1 MCIVYNGVMNINT
14 NVSLLKDMFDQK
26 KVEGKTRNK
35 AAEFLGIDPNS
46 VSRHISSDDLS
57 IQTLFK
63 YAEYLECDLTE
74 LVNEPVTRQ
83 INGYIKNNEVNM
95 YSADEERPTLT
106 IKSALRSW
114 WRDKKTILIIN
125 KNNVDGL
132 YYNDISLF
140 APWKSPHSI
149 KQKDRGLWQTK
160 DGYQNGLIQNYS
172 KEIDQFLTTPFMP
185 NTNSWSAVKV
195 IRFAKW
201 YADFGAETFT
211 D

>member
-1 MCIVYNGVMNINT
+1 MNINSNMT
-14 NVSLLKDMFDQK
+14 MLKEMFRQK
-26 KVEGKTRNK
+26 RSEGKSQNE
-35 AAEFLGIDPNS
+35 AAEFLGIDHRS
-46 VSRHISSDDLS
+46 VSRHMSSPDLS
-57 IQTLFK
+57 IQTLLK

-83 INGYIKNNEVNM
+83 INGYVKNNQIHM

-114 WRDKKTILIIN
+114 WRDKKTIIIIN
-125 KNNVDGL
+125 KNDVNGL

-140 APWKSPHSI
+140 SPWKSPHSI

-160 DGYQNGLIQNYS
+160 EGYQNGLIQNYS

-185 NTNSWSAVKV
+185 TTSSWSAVKV
-195 IRFAKW
+195 LRFAKW

>member
-1 MCIVYNGVMNINT
+1 MCIVNKVCLDIKGGMN
-14 NVSLLKDMFDQK
+14 LLRDMFDQK
-26 KVEGKTRNK
+26 KVEGKSRNK

-46 VSRHISSDDLS
+46 VSRHMSSNDLG

-83 INGYIKNNEVNM
+83 INGYIKHNNVIM
-95 YSADEERPTLT
+95 YTADEERPTLT

-125 KNNVDGL
+125 KNDANGL

-140 APWKSPHSI
+140 SPWKSPHSI
-149 KQKDRGLWQTK
+149 KQKDRGLWQT
-160 DGYQNGLIQNYS
+160 DNGYQCGLIQNWS
-172 KEIDQFLTTPFMP
+172 EEIDRFLTTPFMP
-185 NTNSWSAVKV
+185 STSAWSSSKV
-195 IRFAKW
+195 LRFAKW